1 MNEKLKMENGKL
13 KKYKLGE
20 IAYFVDDKISSD
32 EISLNEYITTDCL
45 LQNKK
50 GRSVAT
56 NLPPQPCS
64 LTKFKRGDIL
74 IGNIRPYL
82 KKIWLSDIDGGC
94 SLDVLALRAKNKD
107 ESAYLYSLLMQD
119 NFYDFV
125 MKAAKGSKMPRGD
138 KNHILTFPCFDIPHK
153 IEIGN
158 FIKSLDDKIAL
169 NRRMNAKLEQ
179 MAKRLY
185 DHWFVQFDFPAP
197 CHSERSEESLPLKD
211 VSPAAQHDS
220 IVYKPYKASGG
231 KMVWNEA
238 LKREIPAGWEVK
250 RLGEFLDCNKNSM
263 SSESDYKYINY
274 LDTSSLTENLINGI
288 AKIHQD
294 YPSRAKRIVNKNDI
308 LFSTV
313 RPAQHHFGIIK
324 KPVKNMIASTGF
336 AILSCKY
343 GSEYNE
349 FFYQFITSTENI
361 EKLDSIANLNAS
373 SYPSINPS
381 DILDLKITL
390 PHEISELK
398 PFIDKVSAIFELVD
412 SRQRETQKLTA
423 LRDRLLP
430 LLMNGQVEVR

>member
-1 MNEKLKMENGKL
+1 MENGKL

-82 KKIWLSDIDGGC
+82 KKIWLADIDGGS
-94 SLDVLALRAKNKD
+94 SLDVLVLRAKDKNK
-107 ESAYLYSLLMQD
+107 SAYLYSVLMQD
-119 NFYDFV
+119 SFYDFV
-125 MKAAKGSKMPRGD
+125 MKAPKGSKMPRGD
-138 KNHILTFPCFDIPHK
+138 KNHILTFPCSNVNHK

-169 NRRMNAKLEQ
+169 NRRMNEKLTA

-185 DHWFVQFDFPAP
+185 DHWFVQFDFPNA
-197 CHSERSEESLPLKD
+197 D
-211 VSPAAQHDS
+211 G
-220 IVYKPYKASGG
+220 KPYKASGG
-231 KMVWNEA
+231 KMVWNET

>member
-82 KKIWLSDIDGGC
+82 KKIWLADIDGGS
-94 SLDVLALRAKNKD
+94 SLDVLVLRAKDKNK
-107 ESAYLYSLLMQD
+107 SAYLYSVLMQD
-119 NFYDFV
+119 SFYDFV
-125 MKAAKGSKMPRGD
+125 MKAPKGSKMPRGD
-138 KNHILTFPCFDIPHK
+138 KNHILTFPCSNVNHK

-169 NRRMNAKLEQ
+169 NRRMNEKLTA

-185 DHWFVQFDFPAP
+185 DHWFVQFDFPNA
-197 CHSERSEESLPLKD
+197 D
-211 VSPAAQHDS
+211 G
-220 IVYKPYKASGG
+220 KPYKASGG
-231 KMVWNEA
+231 KMVWNET

>member
-20 IAYFVDDKISSD
+20 IGNVCMCKRILKEETNTASGIPFYKIGTFGNKAD
-32 EISLNEYITTDCL
+32 VYITKEKFEEYK
-45 LQNKK
+45 NKFSYPK
-50 GRSVAT
+50 
-56 NLPPQPCS
+56 
-64 LTKFKRGDIL
+64 KGDIL
-74 IGNIRPYL
+74 ISAAGTIGRTVIYDGSDSYFQDSNIVWIDNDETKVLNKYLFYCYKNIHWFTSKGSTILRLYNDNIRNTEIVVPPL
-82 KKIWLSDIDGGC
+82 ESQQKIAAVLS
-94 SLDVLALRAKNKD
+94 A
-107 ESAYLYSLLMQD
+107 
-119 NFYDFV
+119 
-125 MKAAKGSKMPRGD
+125 
-138 KNHILTFPCFDIPHK
+138 
-153 IEIGN
+153 
-158 FIKSLDDKIAL
+158 LDDKIAL
-169 NRRMNAKLEQ
+169 NRRMNEKLTA

-185 DHWFVQFDFPAP
+185 DHWFVQFDFPDA
-197 CHSERSEESLPLKD
+197 D
-211 VSPAAQHDS
+211 G
-220 IVYKPYKASGG
+220 KPYKASGG
-231 KMVWNEA
+231 KMVWNET

-324 KPVKNMIASTGF
+324 KTVKNMIASTGF

-373 SYPSINPS
+373 SYPSINSS

>member
-169 NRRMNAKLEQ
+169 NRRMNEKLTA

-185 DHWFVQFDFPAP
+185 DHWFVQFDFPNA
-197 CHSERSEESLPLKD
+197 D
-211 VSPAAQHDS
+211 G
-220 IVYKPYKASGG
+220 KPYKSSGG

-430 LLMNGQVEVR
+430 LLMNGQVEVE

>member
-1 MNEKLKMENGKL
+1 MNEKLKTENGKL

-50 GRSVAT
+50 GRSIAT
-56 NLPPQPCS
+56 NLPPQSCS
-64 LTKFKRGDIL
+64 LTKFKKGDVL

-82 KKIWLSDIDGGC
+82 KKIWLADIDGGS
-94 SLDVLALRAKNKD
+94 SLDVLVLRAKDKNK
-107 ESAYLYSLLMQD
+107 SAYLYSVLMQD
-119 NFYDFV
+119 SFYDFV
-125 MKAAKGSKMPRGD
+125 MKAPKGSKMPRGD
-138 KNHILTFPCFDIPHK
+138 KNHILTFPCSNVNHK

-169 NRRMNAKLEQ
+169 NRRMNEKLTA

-185 DHWFVQFDFPAP
+185 DHWFVQFDFPNA
-197 CHSERSEESLPLKD
+197 D
-211 VSPAAQHDS
+211 G
-220 IVYKPYKASGG
+220 KPYKSSGG
-231 KMVWNEA
+231 KMVWNET
-238 LKREIPAGWEVK
+238 LKRELPAGWEVK

-263 SSESDYKYINY
+263 NSESDYKYINY

-288 AKIHQD
+288 AKSHQD

-423 LRDRLLP
+423 L
-430 LLMNGQVEVR
+430 

>member
-50 GRSVAT
+50 GRSIAT

-138 KNHILTFPCFDIPHK
+138 KNHILTFPCSNVNHK

-169 NRRMNAKLEQ
+169 NRRMNEKLTA

-185 DHWFVQFDFPAP
+185 DHWFVQFDFPNA
-197 CHSERSEESLPLKD
+197 D
-211 VSPAAQHDS
+211 G
-220 IVYKPYKASGG
+220 KPYKSSGG

-324 KPVKNMIASTGF
+324 KTVKNMIASTGF